1 MKMCGP
7 VTGSLQCSRTEDVEN
22 SDMMWHVSPQWDTGW
37 ITRRRNVGDS
47 GNHPQMA
54 LLKNYL
60 QVGELLYW
68 LVVWNMTLNFPYIG
82 NVIIPTDFHSIIFQ
96 RGRSTTNQLMALMDS
111 KLVIWVEHVILF
123 YFFHGNTIG
132 IPPTSYFS
140 ARWLFHLGIKCNSHF
155 WMSLMGHFTHEIPR
169 GFHII
174 AGIYVSSPLIYIYI
188 YII

>member
-1 MKMCGP
+1 M
-7 VTGSLQCSRTEDVEN
+7 EF
-22 SDMMWHVSPQWDTGW
+22 
-37 ITRRRNVGDS
+37 
-47 GNHPQMA
+47 
-54 LLKNYL
+54 Y
-60 QVGELLYW
+60 
-68 LVVWNMTLNFPYIG
+68 FPYIG
-82 NVIIPTDFHSIIFQ
+82 NCIIPTDFHSIIFQ

-174 AGIYVSSPLIYIYI
+174 AGIYVSSPLIYILYNYIRVYI
-188 YII
+188 YIIYIYNYIYIIIYIYICTYEFM